1 MVVYSLYWGFSAVFL
16 ESELSFGGGQ
26 IASASRIALAGR
38 VDGSGPGLEEALHNM
53 VRFLPIEKLQMEI
66 APCFIGE
73 SLEEFPGQTEA
84 ERRRHILVLL
94 FERHL
99 THGLVIQTAVD
110 QIGTP
115 AKINDAANETLI
127 HRQISLSGKG
137 IARIKTGAVA
147 AQPSLITESR
157 QERLTQCEAAI
168 LHRMMGIDLYIS
180 LAMKLQV
187 HHGVLG
193 KKGKHVI
200 KERNPRLHGRFTRP
214 AQIQLKADIGL
225 LSRSFNYS

>member
-1 MVVYSLYWGFSAVFL
+1 
-16 ESELSFGGGQ
+16 
-26 IASASRIALAGR
+26 
-38 VDGSGPGLEEALHNM
+38 M
-53 VRFLPIEKLQMEI
+53 VRLLPIEKLQMEI

-99 THGLVIQTAVD
+99 AHRLVIESAVD

-115 AKINDAANETLI
+115 AKIDHAADEALI
-127 HRQISLSGKG
+127 HRQISLSCKG
-137 IARIKTGAVA
+137 VARIKTGAVA
-147 AQPSLITESR
+147 AQPGLIAESF
-157 QERLTQCEAAI
+157 QKCLTQRQTAI

-193 KKGKHVI
+193 KEGKHVI
-200 KERNPRLHGRFTRP
+200 KEGNPRLHGRFTRP
-214 AQIQLKADIGL
+214 VQIQLKADIGL
-225 LSRSFNYS
+225 LSRSFNYR